1 MDGARLMDLII
12 PIFITHEGCPHRC
25 LFCNQQSITD
35 RQQSAPVES
44 SSVSDTIRCWLERS
58 QSHERV
64 QVAFFGGS
72 FSCLPKARQLR
83 LLEAVSGYLQTG
95 EVKSIRISTRPDCIS
110 KMVLDRLQAHGVRT
124 IELGCQ
130 SMDDTVL
137 NKNRRGH
144 SSDQSEVASQL
155 ISQYGMELGIQLMV
169 GLPGETTR
177 SFVSGIK
184 RLVTMR
190 PDFVRLYP
198 ALVVDH
204 TEMATM
210 FHENE
215 YTPLT
220 MNKAIAMTRRG
231 YELLRKADIKVIRM
245 GLQHTQTLQKS
256 VIAGPY
262 HQSFGELVLA
272 RSWFRRVRRLL
283 SGCPKNK
290 TMTIS
295 ISDRDISLFQGPRKS
310 NINRLKQLGLH
321 EKFTL
326 QARTELNRGTLL
338 YDFN

>member
-1 MDGARLMDLII
+1 MDLII
-12 PIFITHEGCPHRC
+12 PIFITHEGCPHQC
-25 LFCNQQSITD
+25 LFCNQKSITG
-35 RQQSAPVES
+35 RQKPAPVES
-44 SSVSDTIRCWLERS
+44 SSVVHTIRRWLKRS
-58 QSHERV
+58 RSHKRV

-72 FSCLPKARQLR
+72 FSCLPEARQLR

-95 EVKSIRISTRPDCIS
+95 EVHSIRISTRPDCIS
-110 KMVLDRLQAHGVRT
+110 KMVLDRLHTHGVRT
-124 IELGCQ
+124 VELGCQ

-144 SSDQSEVASQL
+144 SSDQSEVASRL

-169 GLPGETTR
+169 GLPGETTC

-184 RLVTMR
+184 RLVTIR

-204 TEMATM
+204 TEMAAM
-210 FHENE
+210 FHRNE

-231 YELLRKADIKVIRM
+231 YELLLHEADIKVIRM
-245 GLQHTQTLQKS
+245 GLQHTQTLEKS

-283 SGCPKNK
+283 SDCPKGK
-290 TMTIS
+290 TMTLS
-295 ISDRDISLFQGPRKS
+295 ISNRDMSLFLGPRKS

-326 QARTELNRGTLL
+326 QARAELERGTLL